1 MRRCSGLVVALIT
14 AVTGFAPEAW
24 SNTPN
29 PADPT
34 PALDAAAPVKLPL
47 SPLAQAIIDKLG
59 VLKTAARG
67 KPVAERVQID
77 KLIALYRNRDGQ
89 PFWISGDAIG
99 GHARVA
105 AKEIRQADQYGLD
118 VTAFDLPEKLDGEM
132 SLAGLAEAEARLS
145 IAVVKYAWHAGGG
158 RVDPSQLSKWLDQRP
173 KAADPAVVL
182 PLVAGSKTPDVMLR
196 LYQPQHP
203 GFERLRRAWL
213 AALGGQPFAL
223 AQPTAQVILKP
234 GPKLRPGDDHPDIA
248 LIRQRLGLKAPAAA
262 DDELYDDTLAR
273 AIRTLRGELGRPVNT
288 TIDNGIR
295 DSLNSRTSAQ
305 ARPVRNA
312 ELARKLHVNMERW
325 RWLPLELGSLHIWN
339 NLPEYETRVV
349 KDDKTIHQERIIIGK
364 PETQTPVFSNRLQTV
379 VFQPDWGV
387 PPSIK
392 VRTLLPRL
400 QDGDEDVLT
409 EKKMR
414 IVVNGKT
421 VDPGKYDWDK
431 VDIRGIPIIQDPGP
445 DNPLGQIKFLFP
457 NKHDVYMHD
466 TPSKSLFNGA
476 SRALSNG
483 CVRVRNPRRLAE
495 LVMAED
501 RGWTGDDITPLLAP
515 LSQPNNRVTLA
526 QPIAVHNVY
535 FTAVV
540 GDDGKVKS
548 FADIYAHD
556 QRIQE
561 ALDGRPIAEIA
572 ERDPAK
578 KLEEELEDIAP
589 TKPAQP
595 LPKPKVKSR
604 S

>member
-1 MRRCSGLVVALIT
+1 MRRCSGLVLALIV
-14 AVTGFAPEAW
+14 AVTASVPEAW

-29 PADPT
+29 PADTAPG
-34 PALDAAAPVKLPL
+34 AMVAAPEKPPL
-47 SPLAQAIIDKLG
+47 SPLAQAIIDKLV
-59 VLKTAARG
+59 VLKAAARSR
-67 KPVAERVQID
+67 PAAERTQID
-77 KLIALYRNRDGQ
+77 KLIALYRHRDGKT
-89 PFWISGDAIG
+89 FWINNDAIAG
-99 GHARVA
+99 SARSV
-105 AKEIRQADQYGLD
+105 AKEIRLADQYGLD
-118 VTAFDLPEKLDGEM
+118 TTAFDIPEKLDGEM
-132 SLAGLAEAEARLS
+132 SLANLAETEARLS
-145 IAVVKYAWHAGGG
+145 VAVVKYAWHAGGG

-173 KAADPAVVL
+173 KPVDPAVVL

-213 AALGGQPFAL
+213 AALGGQPFVL
-223 AQPTAQVILKP
+223 VPPAQAVLNP
-234 GPKLRPGDDHPDIA
+234 GPKLRPGDDHPDIP

-262 DDELYDDTLAR
+262 DDELYDNALAR
-273 AIRTLRGELGRPVNT
+273 AVRALRSEIGRPVNAV
-288 TIDNGIR
+288 IDNGIR
-295 DSLNSRTSAQ
+295 ESLN
-305 ARPVRNA
+305 ARVNA
-312 ELARKLHVNMERW
+312 PARGLKNPELARKLHLNMERW
-325 RWLPLELGSLHIWN
+325 RWLPGELGATHIWN

-349 KDDKTIHQERIIIGK
+349 KDDKVVHQERIIIGK
-364 PETQTPVFSNRLQTV
+364 PETQTPVFSDRLRTV

-392 VRTLLPRL
+392 VRTILPRL
-400 QDGDEDVLT
+400 QDGDEEVLN
-409 EKKMR
+409 EKNMR

-421 VDPGKYDWDK
+421 MDPSKYDWDK

-466 TPSKSLFNGA
+466 TPSKNLFNGA

-501 RGWTGDDITPLLAP
+501 RGWTDDDITPLLAP
-515 LSQPNNRVTLA
+515 KSQANNRVTLA

-540 GDDGKVKS
+540 GDDGKIKT
-548 FADIYAHD
+548 FGDIYAHD
-556 QRIQE
+556 KRIQE

-595 LPKPKVKSR
+595 PPKPKAKSR